1 MFTTP
6 LTSEERSTSP
16 VIEIKDKMVPLRLVR
31 SRYFYWRLLP
41 DSISTAQQ
49 RWIREG
55 IDFGGDWDKVF
66 KLPFSVTISTKLQS
80 LQYRILN
87 RYLPT
92 RRYLCIR
99 KVVEDPFCNLCGE
112 EETIQHSLFSCTE
125 IKCFWRELTTAMN
138 LRLTQSACR
147 LSFSHIEILFGI
159 INGPSIVNF
168 LILLAKQFIIIQR
181 YRDGA
186 FTVDN
191 FRRFL
196 VKFFAMEKTIARK
209 NDKFSQLRKRWQ
221 PFITESEE
229 LKF

>member
-1 MFTTP
+1 M
-6 LTSEERSTSP
+6 L
-16 VIEIKDKMVPLRLVR
+16 
-31 SRYFYWRLLP
+31 
-41 DSISTAQQ
+41 
-49 RWIREG
+49 
-55 IDFGGDWDKVF
+55 
-66 KLPFSVTISTKLQS
+66 
-80 LQYRILN
+80 
-87 RYLPT
+87 
-92 RRYLCIR
+92 
-99 KVVEDPFCNLCGE
+99 
-112 EETIQHSLFSCTE
+112 
-125 IKCFWRELTTAMN
+125 
-138 LRLTQSACR
+138 
-147 LSFSHIEILFGI
+147 HIEILFGI